1 MADGN
6 LFPEISSEPPHE
18 FNTDALSPDPDTLAT
33 YSNMDASQTGLGKT
47 ENIQPPFPAS
57 EPAAGETASTVL
69 PKADNPAPWDDSL
82 PPNLPPENIL
92 TMPPVP
98 KGKPS
103 GNFWLWAAPALLLV
117 LILFVVGARAFMM
130 RGIANV
136 SLDVVRPKSGDNVF
150 LNQPLTVVARIR
162 SSNGWSKANFYVNN
176 QLAQSIPGQDSN
188 YDQELSF
195 NWTPRAEGAMMLR
208 VLVTN
213 TKGDQTASEDIAVMV
228 ITGESGATIT
238 PLPAASAT
246 TTLTPTKG
254 PSPTPCVDLF
264 EIISESGLVQGTKM
278 DAARPFTKSWTLKNV
293 GSCKWEKY
301 KFVFVS
307 GSLLGSTTPLPVPIT
322 EPGGT
327 ADLNLNLLSPSI
339 AGDFIGKWRVQNAK
353 GDLFGPEMVYG
364 LMIPSPT
371 PTVTPTKTDTPTPRP
386 TSTPRPSLTP
396 RFTFTSTSTKTFT
409 PTYTATYTPTTTITP
424 TFIVTSTLADTPTP
438 TATST
443 QTDTPTP
450 TATTVYI
457 YSDDFSNINSGWPID
472 DVNDSRTIG
481 YLDGAYRIEINA
493 ENYMEPV
500 IPKKYSGTGDVVI
513 EVDAWKEAGTNKGDF
528 GVLCGYKDYDNY
540 FFMGISTDGA
550 ARVTQVSGGEES
562 NLQYQKKIFTPADK
576 YHLIAS
582 CQDGHYTLKVN
593 GKTAIDLEDS
603 ILTSA
608 GAVGIYGGAFE
619 AGTFIYFFDNFKAE
633 QSG

>member
-1 MADGN
+1 MTDGN
-6 LFPEISSEPPHE
+6 LFPEISSELPHE
-18 FNTDALSPDPDTLAT
+18 FKTDALSPDPDTHASS
-33 YSNMDASQTGLGKT
+33 SNLDASQTGPGKT
-47 ENIQPPFPAS
+47 EPIQPPFAAS
-57 EPAAGETASTVL
+57 EPAAGETASAVL
-69 PKADNPAPWDDSL
+69 PEADNPAPWDDSL

-103 GNFWLWAAPALLLV
+103 GTFWLWAAPALLLV
-117 LILFVVGARAFMM
+117 LILFVFGLRAFMM
-130 RGIANV
+130 QGIANV

-213 TKGDQTASEDIAVMV
+213 KKGDQTASEDIAVMV

-254 PSPTPCVDLF
+254 PSPTPCTDLF

-278 DAARPFTKSWTLKNV
+278 DVARPFTKSWTLKNV

-339 AGDFIGKWRVQNAK
+339 AGNFIGKWRVQNAK

-364 LMIPSPT
+364 LIIPSPT

-386 TSTPRPSLTP
+386 TSTPRPSFTP
-396 RFTFTSTSTKTFT
+396 RFSVTPTSTGTFT
-409 PTYTATYTPTTTITP
+409 PTATPTITGTATQTDTPTSTATQTDTPIPTETPTITP
-424 TFIVTSTLADTPTP
+424 TPTNWVIITEEYTETPGTLLYRETVATWTLTPTP
-438 TATST
+438 TATPT
-443 QTDTPTP
+443 PAATPTP
-450 TATTVYI
+450 
-457 YSDDFSNINSGWPID
+457 
-472 DVNDSRTIG
+472 
-481 YLDGAYRIEINA
+481 
-493 ENYMEPV
+493 
-500 IPKKYSGTGDVVI
+500 
-513 EVDAWKEAGTNKGDF
+513 
-528 GVLCGYKDYDNY
+528 
-540 FFMGISTDGA
+540 
-550 ARVTQVSGGEES
+550 
-562 NLQYQKKIFTPADK
+562 
-576 YHLIAS
+576 
-582 CQDGHYTLKVN
+582 
-593 GKTAIDLEDS
+593 
-603 ILTSA
+603 
-608 GAVGIYGGAFE
+608 
-619 AGTFIYFFDNFKAE
+619 
-633 QSG
+633 